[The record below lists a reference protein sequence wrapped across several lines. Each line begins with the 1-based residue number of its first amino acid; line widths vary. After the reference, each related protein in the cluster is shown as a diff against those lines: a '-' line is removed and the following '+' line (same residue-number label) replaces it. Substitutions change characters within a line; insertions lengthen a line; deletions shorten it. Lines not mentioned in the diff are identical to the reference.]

1 MRPDSFLAEYGT
13 RQFEV
18 TVAPSDAL
26 VAADQAVITR
36 EMARAAAHRHGFR
49 ACFSPMPEASG
60 VGNGV
65 HIHMSLQDASGE
77 PITYDAAG
85 RMGLSATA
93 QHFCAGILHHLPAI
107 CAVTAP
113 SPVSYLR
120 LTPNRW
126 APTLIDIVQQD
137 RGAALRICPTFAA
150 ADSADVARQFNIEFR
165 VCDAAASPYLAL
177 GAVIFAGADGLQ
189 RKLGLPPSAD
199 RAEELPHSLGQALDM
214 TAASKAIAGWFGP
227 VFLEAYLRHKRSE
240 VQHVAE
246 WAVNELCNRYAE
258 VY

>member
-1 MRPDSFLAEYGT
+1 MRPDLFLAEYGT

-18 TVAPSDAL
+18 TVAPADAL
-26 VAADQAVITR
+26 VAADHAVITR

-77 PITYDAAG
+77 PITHDAAG
-85 RMGLSATA
+85 RMGLSMTA
-93 QHFCAGILHHLPAI
+93 QHFCAGVLHHLPAI
-107 CAVTAP
+107 CAITAP
-113 SPVSYLR
+113 VAGFVSP
-120 LTPNRW
+120 P
-126 APTLIDIVQQD
+126 
-137 RGAALRICPTFAA
+137 
-150 ADSADVARQFNIEFR
+150 
-165 VCDAAASPYLAL
+165 DAEPL
-177 GAVIFAGADGLQ
+177 GAD
-189 RKLGLPPSAD
+189 AD
-199 RAEELPHSLGQALDM
+199 RHRAAGPRCGVACLPGLRRRRSRRYGTAVQYRIPRLRRGGQSVPGIGRRHLCRRRWPAAQARHAAVGRQGQELPHSLGQALDIM
-214 TAASKAIAGWFGP
+214 AASKAVAGWFGP